1 METQQFKTTIK
12 CSGCVAQVTP
22 ALNELLGE
30 NNWKVDVQ
38 NPDKVLT
45 VNPISPV
52 TASQIIEAIS
62 QTGFK
67 AETIER

>member
-22 ALNELLGE
+22 ALYELLGE

-52 TASQIIEAIS
+52 TTSQIIEAIS